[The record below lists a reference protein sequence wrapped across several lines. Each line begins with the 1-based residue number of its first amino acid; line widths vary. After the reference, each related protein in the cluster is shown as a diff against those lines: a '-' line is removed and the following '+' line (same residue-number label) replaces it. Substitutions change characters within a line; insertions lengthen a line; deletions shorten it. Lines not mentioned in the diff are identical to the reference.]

1 MSIITEKLL
10 EELFILYSQNSVL
23 KLHGDTL
30 PIETEKLQRTCEHLF
45 ALDYNLTLIDNNFQ
59 DILCQTYPPK
69 LILTHT
75 VPTIQEITKI
85 HFGET
90 EENLDDKERKSK
102 KKKKGN
108 QKTKKKEKKTEEKEK
123 EKEKETKKKSKK
135 KDVPKQKNEKN
146 TKNQKKEKEIEIV
159 KPKKK
164 TKKKKKDKEQKKDT
178 QTEQKELKH
187 PLSSTLLISRDARCR
202 KRFPIEFCYAL
213 NKSLCRS
220 STLSKGIELMF
231 TGKKSPLKTLSGFVP
246 HTSTRKKKK
255 IRNKDPEIQLIQNG
269 KKEILREIKKN
280 VVNKKEKF
288 NEGTIPEVRL
298 VDIALMKKVWKI
310 KYIVDLMVEIKKEK
324 YKLIVSSSEKGDSY
338 NRYSTF
344 SINSM
349 PYPGVELFGEFQK
362 NDYNGKGVIYDWDDP
377 INTATLQID
386 PKLLKFPLLKKI
398 NFQNYQKWDIIKL
411 TQNYLK
417 VILTMISDPRENT
430 GLDIHCLSGWDRT
443 PLFCSLARMS
453 LWADGLIHK
462 SLSPLQ
468 FLYLVVGYDWLL
480 FAHKLNDR
488 VKNGYEIFHFCFYF
502 LQFIQN
508 DEFKLLNYQKKWDE
522 FLLKKKKNKNK
533 NKNNGGGGGE
543 WNKGKSG
550 DKKKSNGKGK
560 NKNKNDLKK
569 KKITKNG
576 KNESRG
582 KKSEKSKN
590 KKEKI
595 QKNKEKKE
603 SMEHDTRD
611 ENIESNSQRVEKL
624 KELQNIFTKFY
635 KKNVLSQFLN

>member
-1 MSIITEKLL
+1 MSIITQELL
-10 EELFILYSQNSVL
+10 EELFLLYSQNSVL

-45 ALDYNLTLIDNNFQ
+45 AIDYNLTLIDNNFQ

-75 VPTIQEITKI
+75 VSTIKEITKI

-90 EENLDDKERKSK
+90 EENIEEKERKTK
-102 KKKKGN
+102 N
-108 QKTKKKEKKTEEKEK
+108 VKKKEKQKRKRENNVVDERKNKKEKENEKDKKENQKEKEK
-123 EKEKETKKKSKK
+123 EKEKEKKKKKKKEKGRKRGKETKKKGNKTDTTK
-135 KDVPKQKNEKN
+135 HQKS
-146 TKNQKKEKEIEIV
+146 
-159 KPKKK
+159 
-164 TKKKKKDKEQKKDT
+164 KKDKEQKKDP

-187 PLSSTLLISRDARCR
+187 PLFSTLLISRDARCR
-202 KRFPIEFCYAL
+202 KRFPIEFCYVL

-231 TGKKSPLKTLSGFVP
+231 TGKKNPLKTLSGFVP

-269 KKEILREIKKN
+269 KKEILKEIKKN
-280 VVNKKEKF
+280 VENKKEKF

-298 VDIALMKKVWKI
+298 VDIALMQKVWKI

-338 NRYSTF
+338 DRYSTF
-344 SINSM
+344 SVNSM

-362 NDYNGKGVIYDWDDP
+362 NGYNGEGVIYDWDDP
-377 INTATLQID
+377 INTATLKID

-398 NFQNYQKWDIIKL
+398 NFQNYRKWDIIKL
-411 TQNYLK
+411 TQNYMK
-417 VILTMISDPRENT
+417 VILTMVSDPRKNT

-453 LWADGLIHK
+453 LWADGLIHQ

-508 DEFKLLNYQKKWDE
+508 DEFKLSNYQKKWDE
-522 FLLKKKKNKNK
+522 FLLKRKKNKKRIKKQNIK
-533 NKNNGGGGGE
+533 NGT
-543 WNKGKSG
+543 NKGKS
-550 DKKKSNGKGK
+550 
-560 NKNKNDLKK
+560 KNKNDLNKK
-569 KKITKNG
+569 QILEKG

-582 KKSEKSKN
+582 KKCQKSESKKDKMKKN
-590 KKEKI
+590 KK
-595 QKNKEKKE
+595 KKK
-603 SMEHDTRD
+603 SMENDISDEDTKSYNR
-611 ENIESNSQRVEKL
+611 RAEKL
-624 KELQNIFTKFY
+624 KELQTIFTKFY
-635 KKNVLSQFLN
+635 KKNVLSQYKN